1 MTILRNTGLPGHC
14 PLEISFDFSNQLD
27 HKFVFRTPQS
37 IPVKSGDCSE
47 AQVASIEDEIWQPV
61 LADFVSAI
69 ANSNV
74 DKAFA
79 IWTAAAEKV
88 CLHQAQTMLQPVGKK
103 HVGRGRKPVAIKTP
117 IQAAPAS
124 ASTGAATHKLS
135 SLLKLQRRLD
145 QLVHKLQH
153 APADPQCSAYEQ
165 LTQLCANITRS
176 WRRLFNYTPWQSS
189 LPSLSVAQE
198 LGVQIRKCI
207 SVESQCLTE
216 KRCASF
222 KQKLIA
228 DWSSSRKHTYAW
240 VKDQVPFMTPCFKSG
255 LHEYATKHNE
265 LHSMMCNAWEPI
277 FNRYR
282 NDPSPSYEQ
291 FLHQFPMA
299 LAPDRTYT
307 AAQPVE
313 LPPITAVTL
322 RDLISDLSN
331 SSPGVDAWQID
342 ELKLLGEQSIY
353 HLAQLYN
360 LIESTSTWPTNLLDV
375 PVVCLKKGTGDTPL
389 DFRPISLTSHLYRL
403 WSKCRWKQLQQWH
416 FSWCP
421 PQLKG
426 GVSGRETIDAY
437 FQLATEVEHAL
448 VFKQSL
454 YGIFYDYTKCFD
466 NVAWS
471 IEQGILRDLGLP
483 THILDTM
490 FSFNQNILR
499 RFKIGNSVGPSFGN
513 ANSICQGCPLAIL
526 RINALISAWVN
537 VVHSH
542 PSIPSCR
549 TGAFIDDRNLRTPSH
564 STFQD
569 CIRITQQFDTAIGA
583 IINEN
588 KTHVFATTAQGRKQ
602 LASGSFGVVS
612 DDKLLG
618 AHLSFTRERSKASC
632 AVAKRITICPLNT
645 QAREVLLSTSMA
657 PKFSFGLE
665 LGSCDVKIERT
676 FRSVVSRALWSK
688 GNHKCNNM
696 LFTLC
701 HKGHLF
707 DPTQL
712 KIYIP
717 FKICRRQLVKHP
729 SLQPHWRHIWEQSTA
744 LRNNY
749 KDGRS
754 TTVGPLSTLFH
765 MSKLLGW
772 EWIEPFVFTWRF
784 SQDHIISTPF
794 LHVPEAY
801 FHHLVRLAINRM
813 LWSKASSSRKNL
825 RGVHVGIDKD
835 STVKLLDSPVL
846 SPYDKG
852 ILRAILADGIA
863 TQKYL
868 FSTKQALQHPVC
880 KFCWQEVESLEH
892 MFWHC
897 EAWNGVRRSHLADQR
912 LFQCQQLPLP
922 TQRTGI
928 FLSTNAQSN
937 QFVLSHQQI
946 LNGSHPHS
954 LPSHDC
960 TFIQQIQRTMVD
972 IIEARNQTDPSDPP
986 DDFDPSPFLLNRPVP
1001 ANSAPC
1007 QAFSQPGNF
1016 GPDSKVSAARPSKP
1030 KPTHSPEG
1038 LLLSTSNRTWFFKI
1052 SICSIQRQNKKAQC
1066 MHSL

>member
-1 MTILRNTGLPGHC
+1 
-14 PLEISFDFSNQLD
+14 
-27 HKFVFRTPQS
+27 
-37 IPVKSGDCSE
+37 
-47 AQVASIEDEIWQPV
+47 
-61 LADFVSAI
+61 
-69 ANSNV
+69 
-74 DKAFA
+74 
-79 IWTAAAEKV
+79 
-88 CLHQAQTMLQPVGKK
+88 
-103 HVGRGRKPVAIKTP
+103 
-117 IQAAPAS
+117 
-124 ASTGAATHKLS
+124 
-135 SLLKLQRRLD
+135 
-145 QLVHKLQH
+145 
-153 APADPQCSAYEQ
+153 
-165 LTQLCANITRS
+165 
-176 WRRLFNYTPWQSS
+176 
-189 LPSLSVAQE
+189 
-198 LGVQIRKCI
+198 
-207 SVESQCLTE
+207 
-216 KRCASF
+216 
-222 KQKLIA
+222 
-228 DWSSSRKHTYAW
+228 
-240 VKDQVPFMTPCFKSG
+240 
-255 LHEYATKHNE
+255 
-265 LHSMMCNAWEPI
+265 MMCNAWEPI

-454 YGIFYDYTKCFD
+454 YGIFYDYTQCFD

-483 THILDTM
+483 THILDTL

-513 ANSICQGCPLAIL
+513 TNSICQDCQGCPLAIL

-549 TGAFIDDRNLRTPSH
+549 TGAFIDDRNLRTSSH

-602 LASGSFGVVS
+602 LASGSFGVVT

-618 AHLSFTRERSKASC
+618 AHPSFTRKRSRKLANERAKASC

-717 FKICRRQLVKHP
+717 FKICRRRLVKHP

-772 EWIEPFVFTWRF
+772 EWVEPFVFTWRF
-784 SQDHIISTPF
+784 SQDHIISIPF
-794 LHVPEAY
+794 LHIPEAY

-825 RGVHVGIDKD
+825 RGVHCMLG
-835 STVKLLDSPVL
+835 STRIP
-846 SPYDKG
+846 
-852 ILRAILADGIA
+852 
-863 TQKYL
+863 
-868 FSTKQALQHPVC
+868 
-880 KFCWQEVESLEH
+880 
-892 MFWHC
+892 
-897 EAWNGVRRSHLADQR
+897 
-912 LFQCQQLPLP
+912 
-922 TQRTGI
+922 
-928 FLSTNAQSN
+928 QSN
-937 QFVLSHQQI
+937 F
-946 LNGSHPHS
+946 
-954 LPSHDC
+954 
-960 TFIQQIQRTMVD
+960 
-972 IIEARNQTDPSDPP
+972 
-986 DDFDPSPFLLNRPVP
+986 
-1001 ANSAPC
+1001 
-1007 QAFSQPGNF
+1007 
-1016 GPDSKVSAARPSKP
+1016 
-1030 KPTHSPEG
+1030 
-1038 LLLSTSNRTWFFKI
+1038 
-1052 SICSIQRQNKKAQC
+1052 
-1066 MHSL
+1066 